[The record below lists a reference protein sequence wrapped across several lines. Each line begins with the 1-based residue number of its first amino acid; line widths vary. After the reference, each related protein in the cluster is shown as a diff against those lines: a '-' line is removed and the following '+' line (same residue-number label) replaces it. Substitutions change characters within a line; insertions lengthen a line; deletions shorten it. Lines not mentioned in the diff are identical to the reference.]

1 MHVTLSASCPVA
13 DSASSKNFE
22 NLLVTDDSFLLQ
34 KYHGEFERLWGLFW
48 GGTFGGDAAN
58 SHLLAV
64 VKLQAIQRGKACRRA
79 SQVRG
84 RPASAPPHNL
94 GEFPELLGGGRAAFS
109 LPASL
114 AGE

>member
-84 RPASAPPHNL
+84 RPASAPPHL